1 MQIVNINIDTIKEY
15 ENNTKIHTDEQIEQ
29 IMTSIERYG
38 NNDPIAIDEN
48 NVIIEGH
55 GRYLALKRLGVE
67 EVPVI
72 KLEHLTEEQKREY
85 ILVHNKLTMNTGF
98 DMQKLQA
105 ELETIE
111 FDMSSFD
118 FDIFKDE
125 KWSGQFDENYRDKD
139 GNINSLEKIKN
150 NPSGTKLKDR
160 FVIPPFSVFHSD
172 SGDWQ
177 ARKKKWLE
185 TGIKSEIGREEN
197 LIFSKSLQT
206 QTLNGTSVFDP
217 VLCEVSYRWFSPTN
231 VDEVKILDCFAGGS
245 VRGVVAERLG
255 YNYTGVDL
263 RKEQIESNYK
273 NAQEIG
279 CDLDKIN
286 WIAGNSKDIDEL
298 VDDKYDLVFTCPPYF
313 DLEVYSDD
321 ENDISNMNYEEFEEV
336 YKEIIIKTVRQL
348 KENRFA
354 VVVISDVR
362 DKKGFYRDLTGLT
375 KEAMKESGALF
386 YNDIILKNS
395 NVSGA
400 IRANGMMKNRKVV
413 RLHQNVLVFYKGDP
427 KRIKEHFEPLEE
439 IGEFFE

>member
-111 FDMSSFD
+111 FDMSNFD

-125 KWSGQFDENYRDKD
+125 KWSDQFDENYRDKD

-160 FVIPPFSVFHSD
+160 FVIPPFSVFHTD

-185 TGIKSEIGREEN
+185 MGIKSEIGREEN

-217 VLCEVSYRWFSPTN
+217 VLCEVCYRWFSPTN
-231 VDEVKILDCFAGGS
+231 VDEVRILDCFAGGS

-321 ENDISNMNYEEFEEV
+321 ENDVSNMNYEEFEEV

-395 NVSGA
+395 NASGA

-413 RLHQNVLVFYKGDP
+413 RVHQNVLVFYKGDP
-427 KRIKEHFEPLEE
+427 KRIKEHFKPLEE

>member
-1 MQIVNINIDTIKEY
+1 MQIENININDIKEY
-15 ENNTKIHTDEQIEQ
+15 EYNAKIHTEEQIEQ
-29 IMTSIERYG
+29 IIISIQRYG

-48 NVIIEGH
+48 NTIIEGH

-98 DMQKLQA
+98 DLDILEK
-105 ELETIE
+105 ELDKIE
-111 FDMSSFD
+111 FDMSNFD
-118 FDIFKDE
+118 FDIFKEE
-125 KWSGQFDENYRDKD
+125 KWSDQFGENYRDKD

-150 NPSGTKLKDR
+150 NSSGSKLKDR
-160 FVIPPFSVFHSD
+160 FVISPFSVFHAD
-172 SGDWQ
+172 SGDWR
-177 ARKKKWLE
+177 ARREKWLE
-185 TGIKSEIGREEN
+185 MGIKSEIGRKES
-197 LIFSKSLQT
+197 LIFGKNLQN
-206 QTLNGTSVFDP
+206 QTLNGTSVFNP

-255 YNYTGVDL
+255 YNYTGIDL

-286 WIAGNSKDIDEL
+286 WIVGNSKDIDEL
-298 VDDKYDLVFTCPPYF
+298 VNDKYDLVFTCPPYF

-386 YNDIILKNS
+386 YNDIILKNRNAS
-395 NVSGA
+395 DG
-400 IRANGMMKNRKVV
+400 IRANRMMKNRKVV
-413 RLHQNVLVFYKGDP
+413 RVHQNVLVFYKGDP
-427 KRIKEHFEPLEE
+427 KKIKEHFEPLEE